1 MDYYRLTDLG
11 KQAIPELRQT
21 KNDEELMILS
31 YLDLA
36 DRATA
41 EQIAY
46 ALKLDSNR
54 VQEKLKSCTARRW
67 VNSTKTKLSAF

>member
-11 KQAIPELRQT
+11 KQAIPELRQA
-21 KNDEELMILS
+21 KNDEELLILS

-36 DRATA
+36 DRATT

-46 ALKLDSNR
+46 ALKLDNAS
-54 VQEKLKSCTARRW
+54 VQEKLKSCIARRW
-67 VNSTKTKLSAF
+67 VNATKTKLSAF